1 MLMNRIN
8 NKGVIAFVI
17 VLLSMP
23 LGHAAMILM
32 EHFLSGRILN
42 ISAFLLGVFGLI
54 LTYIGSRSSK
64 DIRATLLG
72 FFGSLLVWTGWIEFG
87 YIYFAN
93 KLAVSPIIENGEIA
107 TKPEYLLMMSSI
119 GFLAIFNIFYVF
131 KIKSGCT
138 MYSSI
143 QQKINIKTTSLNKT
157 ISTNKSFT
165 TFMESTMLLWTSY
178 LLLMFAYDKDILGDR
193 HPLTIAIAMGCLIWS
208 IFLFRRLI
216 RIKTMGPAI
225 RYALPTVIIFWT
237 FVEVMGRIGI
247 MKEIWVNPLQYK
259 LEMIVML
266 LVMLI
271 TLFIVIINKKTSK

>member
-1 MLMNRIN
+1 MNKIN
-8 NKGVIAFVI
+8 NKGVIAFLI

-32 EHFLSGRILN
+32 EHFLKGTLLN
-42 ISAFLLGVFGLI
+42 IAAFLLGVFGLI
-54 LTYIGSRSSK
+54 LTYIGSLTSK
-64 DIRATLLG
+64 DIKSTLLG

-87 YIYFAN
+87 YMYFAN
-93 KLAVSPIIENGEIA
+93 KLAVAPIIENGEIT

-119 GFLAIFNIFYVF
+119 GFLIIFNLFYIF
-131 KIKSGCT
+131 KIKNGCT

-143 QQKINIKTTSLNKT
+143 QRKIKIKTPSLNTT

-208 IFLFRRLI
+208 IFLFRKLI
-216 RIKTMGPAI
+216 KIKTIGPAI

-266 LVMLI
+266 SVM
-271 TLFIVIINKKTSK
+271 FICFIYIRFKKLN